1 MKTKHFLLFGLL
13 IMLVSCD
20 TVKKSGEASPSEA
33 SMENWLTGS
42 WKGSGYLTQDKGTWD
57 IEVTGNRSGEIKV
70 KYPDQGCGG
79 RWEII
84 KIRSSKIE
92 VKEVNE
98 YGEACLDEMEIE
110 VKKTADNA
118 VELFYYN
125 DLISRKLLAKGEMKK
140 IRE

>member
-1 MKTKHFLLFGLL
+1 MKATYFFLFGLL
-13 IMLVSCD
+13 ILLVSCD
-20 TVKKSGEASPSEA
+20 TVKKSGEANPSEA
-33 SMENWLTGS
+33 SIENWLTGT

-110 VKKTADNA
+110 VKKTADDA